1 MRLNRLTRSGEKE
14 ELAKF
19 LRFCRERISPEQLGL
34 PATRRRRTKGLRRE
48 EVATLAGV
56 GLTWYTW
63 FEQGRDIQVSDD
75 FLLRLSRG
83 LRLNRAEQEHL
94 FALSQRQAV
103 RAIAP
108 AIDLPPSLIG
118 IVKRLPDAAYVLDNC
133 WDVLAYNDAALTL
146 FEDLAADRP
155 NMLRIVFFSNAYR
168 QKIRDWSFA
177 ARLVFLKARHDF
189 LTGGRSPILE
199 SLLDDVMGASPE
211 AKEWWNDPE
220 ALRIG
225 DTKIE
230 LNDPLTGWI
239 TFQLSIFSYEDH
251 PNLRLVVYTNE
262 HCSPFTDD
270 QN

>member
-1 MRLNRLTRSGEKE
+1 MPSNRLIRSDDKE

-19 LRFCRERISPEQLGL
+19 LRSCRERILPEQLGL

-94 FALSQRQAV
+94 FALSQHNSGQAV
-103 RAIAP
+103 PRAA
-108 AIDLPPSLIG
+108 DLPPSLIA
-118 IVKRLPDAAYVLDNC
+118 IVKRLPDAAYVLDKC
-133 WDVLAYNDAALTL
+133 WDVLAYNDAALNL
-146 FEDLAADRP
+146 FEDLRADKP
-155 NMLRIVFFSNAYR
+155 NMLRIVFFSDAYR
-168 QKIRDWSFA
+168 HKIKDWAFA

-189 LTGGRSPILE
+189 FTAGRSPVLG
-199 SLLDDVMGASPE
+199 SLLDEVME
-211 AKEWWNDPE
+211 AFPQARDWWDDPQS
-220 ALRIG
+220 LRIG

-230 LNDPLTGWI
+230 LNDPKTGW
-239 TFQLSIFSYEDH
+239 TTYHLSIFAHEDH
-251 PNLRLVVYTNE
+251 PNLRLAIYTA
-262 HCSPFTDD
+262 
-270 QN
+270 